1 MSDVEKTV
9 FEDIVDR
16 AEIHAQSLGMLL
28 NPKLKIEIRKL
39 AEEVMNE
46 ENKQFVKN
54 PAVNEILT
62 EMSEL
67 RDKALDAIENASRN
81 RDMQWADLPPYCMPN
96 LSKSDVVEVAPG
108 VMVSQ
113 HLIDEAVRHTSHS
126 GEDEESEEYSE
137 EIEKEQIAKQKQ
149 FEELKQDLSTSKQI
163 VQAMMDRARQPVNT
177 HEKFVSYDAMPSPLQ
192 RVVKAYIDAAAAN
205 AELDAAVK
213 ALNLAPMVVAA
224 SEVKAD

>member
-1 MSDVEKTV
+1 MS
-9 FEDIVDR
+9 
-16 AEIHAQSLGMLL
+16 
-28 NPKLKIEIRKL
+28 
-39 AEEVMNE
+39 E
-46 ENKQFVKN
+46 ENEIKTGSDGEPIIFANN
-54 PAVNEILT
+54 PAVNEILNK
-62 EMSEL
+62 MH
-67 RDKALDAIENASRN
+67 DGIDNAARN

-113 HLIDEAVRHTSHS
+113 HLIDEAVRHTSFS
-126 GEDEESEEYSE
+126 VDDEEAEDYAEEV
-137 EIEKEQIAKQKQ
+137 EKVQLAKQKH

-177 HEKFVSYDAMPSPLQ
+177 HEKFVSYDAMPTPLQ

-205 AELDAAVK
+205 TELDAAVK
-213 ALNLAPMVVAA
+213 ALNLAPLVVSA